1 MQALWS
7 RVNRWLTWFHRW
19 AGVALCL
26 LFAIWFAS
34 GAVLHFVSF
43 PSLSAADR
51 HADSEPIDMVRLQT
65 EPGTA
70 LAKVPAATDLRLV
83 SVAGRPVYLAQGP
96 EGAWTSIAGDTG
108 EILPFATANT
118 AATIAGRFSGAP
130 IASTSGPLEYDQWI
144 VHQHFDSFRPF
155 YRVQVNDGEGTELYV
170 SARTGEALQKTRFA
184 QRAWNWSGAVMH
196 WIYFTPL
203 RRSWSAWNQVVW
215 WISLA
220 ALLSSAVGTWLGIIR
235 MTANRAAGRKGLSP
249 FRGWMRW
256 HHIIGL
262 FASVIV
268 ITWMLSGW
276 LSMDHG
282 RLFSRPEP
290 TRQQSMQVSGLSTAA
305 IAQAAQLSSIRALAP
320 ATEITFNALA
330 GHVLITAYDST
341 GGVRSL
347 LPDFSPDQVLP
358 QLSDSLLLS
367 GLEQLWPDHVHPAAV
382 GDAYDR
388 VYRLAESAA
397 EDTAVFE
404 VRGQSLRL
412 YMDRHSGRVL
422 AIMDTSRRQYAWIY
436 YALHT
441 FQFPGLIE
449 HPEIRSIVVLTLL
462 ALGFVSSL
470 TGVVLSVKRVR
481 REFA

>member
-65 EPGTA
+65 EPGAA

-118 AATIAGRFSGAP
+118 AATIAERFSGAP

-170 SARTGEALQKTRFA
+170 SARTGEVQQKTRFA

-203 RRSWSAWNQVVW
+203 RKSWSAWNQVVW

-220 ALLSSAVGTWLGIIR
+220 ALLSSAVGTCLGIIR

-262 FASVIV
+262 FASAIV

-330 GHVLITAYDST
+330 GHVLITAYDAT

-347 LPDFSPDQVLP
+347 LPDSSPDQVLP